1 MKKNATTKAKKNT
14 KNTSKL
20 PCKKTVDPKLK
31 KTIKATKLKIS
42 ITPATKRTGTKTQNA
57 SQTSKK
63 TPKKA
68 RERVTVSNYQ
78 KLAMRTCLPQCKC
91 WEYAIPELASEWHEA
106 LAKIEGT
113 RAKLVRLDGNA
124 SVKEWHSQKI
134 QEIKEELGDIFWSL
148 ALICELQ
155 KQNFEDIFRTTP
167 ASESD
172 GFSLAFWYVADDQ
185 YETVSDKIVASH
197 IKYLK
202 CICRCMGIKAS
213 DCLEA
218 NIRKLAKRQAE
229 NKIQGDG
236 DKR

>member
-1 MKKNATTKAKKNT
+1 MKKNATTKTKKNKKST
-14 KNTSKL
+14 GKL
-20 PCKKTVDPKLK
+20 PCKKVVSPKPQ
-31 KTIKATKLKIS
+31 KATKVAKGKS
-42 ITPATKRTGTKTQNA
+42 STTAKNA
-57 SQTSKK
+57 
-63 TPKKA
+63 PKKA

-91 WEYAIPELASEWHEA
+91 LEYAIPELLSEWHEA

-124 SVKEWHSQKI
+124 SVKEWHSKKI

-148 ALICELQ
+148 ALVCELK
-155 KQNFEDIFRTTP
+155 KQSFEDIFRTTP
-167 ASESD
+167 ASEFD
-172 GFSLAFWYVADDQ
+172 GFSISFWYVEDDG
-185 YETVSDKIVASH
+185 YTTTSDEIVSKH
-197 IKYLK
+197 MGYIKRL
-202 CICRCMGIKAS
+202 CHCMGIKAS

-218 NIRKLAKRQAE
+218 NIRKLTKRQAE

>member
-1 MKKNATTKAKKNT
+1 MKNNATTKTKKDT
-14 KNTSKL
+14 KN
-20 PCKKTVDPKLK
+20 
-31 KTIKATKLKIS
+31 
-42 ITPATKRTGTKTQNA
+42 
-57 SQTSKK
+57 

-91 WEYAIPELASEWHEA
+91 WEYAIPELLSEWHEA

-124 SVKEWHSQKI
+124 SVKEWHSKKI
-134 QEIKEELGDIFWSL
+134 QDIKEELGDVFWSL
-148 ALICELQ
+148 ALICELK
-155 KQNFEDIFRTTP
+155 KQSFEDIFRTTP
-167 ASESD
+167 ADEYD
-172 GFSLAFWYVADDQ
+172 GFALHLWYEADYQ
-185 YETVSDKIVASH
+185 YATASDELVSKH
-197 IKYLK
+197 IKKLK
-202 CICRCMGIKAS
+202 RLCHCMGIKAS

-229 NKIQGDG
+229 GKIQGDG

>member
-14 KNTSKL
+14 KNTGKL
-20 PCKKTVDPKLK
+20 PCKKAVDPKLK
-31 KTIKATKLKIS
+31 KTTKATK
-42 ITPATKRTGTKTQNA
+42 GN
-57 SQTSKK
+57 TSKTAK
-63 TPKKA
+63 NTPKKA

-91 WEYAIPELASEWHEA
+91 WEYAIPELLSEWHEA
-106 LAKIEGT
+106 LAKIEGG
-113 RAKLVRLDGNA
+113 RAKLVRLDGKSND
-124 SVKEWHSQKI
+124 KDWHSKKI

-172 GFSLAFWYVADDQ
+172 GFSISFWYVADDV
-185 YETVSDKIVASH
+185 YTTTSNEIVSKH
-197 IKYLK
+197 MGYIKRL
-202 CICRCMGIKAS
+202 CHCMGIKAS

-218 NIRKLAKRQAE
+218 NIRKLSKRQAE